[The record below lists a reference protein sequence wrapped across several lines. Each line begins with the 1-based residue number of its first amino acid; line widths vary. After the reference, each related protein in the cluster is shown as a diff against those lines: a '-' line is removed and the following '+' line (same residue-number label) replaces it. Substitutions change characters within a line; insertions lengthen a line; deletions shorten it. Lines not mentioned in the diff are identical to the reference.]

1 MHGILLLCHRQL
13 IEFSRIKKLFEI
25 LPKFSVLIGWLVTQY
40 FIFMTWLVFRVED
53 TSMMIRSLKTFVG
66 YDAHWDVNEL
76 VESLPDVKL
85 MTIGLVGL
93 FIIVHAI
100 SGKLGGLKMWLSK
113 QNSLIWGAGCG
124 ILLAATFLLRP
135 AETVEFIYFRF

>member
-1 MHGILLLCHRQL
+1 
-13 IEFSRIKKLFEI
+13 
-25 LPKFSVLIGWLVTQY
+25 
-40 FIFMTWLVFRVED
+40 
-53 TSMMIRSLKTFVG
+53 
-66 YDAHWDVNEL
+66 
-76 VESLPDVKL
+76 

-100 SGKLGGLKMWLSK
+100 SGKLGGLKMWLSN